1 MITPE
6 MGERLIDVVFILGLA
21 GAVYLGFRA
30 KNAIREIAKK
40 QTAEKRTS

>member
-30 KNAIREIAKK
+30 KNAIKEIAKK
-40 QTAEKRTS
+40 RTTEEKAS